1 MKRWK
6 ALLQD
11 RLAPWIEV
19 GEGSVSSLSAELRG
33 AAQDRWLLFSML
45 ALVTLGLAMVVSATA
60 PSSTRPLGLLE
71 SQLFRIAVGLGAFA
85 VGSRIDYHR
94 WGRWAPALF
103 VAGILSL
110 LLVYMPGL
118 GHTAGHA
125 RRWVSIGGFTLQ
137 PADFARLGLV
147 VYLAFLLSKPRAR
160 LERFTTGILPCLV
173 ALGMVDI
180 LVLRQPNL
188 STTLALIAIT
198 GLMLVAGGIPW
209 RHLLLAVAPA
219 GAVLPFVLKKYQLL
233 RLVNWLKYW
242 QEGQGVQSGNYQ
254 LDQSILAIGSGGVL
268 GRGLGESRQKWFF
281 LPDAHTDFVFAMVGE
296 ELGLWGAILVVALLG
311 VLLWRAYE
319 AARRAPDRFGM
330 MLAIG
335 IGASV
340 AVYASTNLLV
350 ATGMFPT
357 TGLPLPLVSYG
368 GSALLTTLFSL
379 GVLSNIASQ
388 GDRNPLAL
396 AAIGDPEE

>member
-1 MKRWK
+1 MMRWK
-6 ALLQD
+6 TILQARLSPWVDGGEGPIALL
-11 RLAPWIEV
+11 P
-19 GEGSVSSLSAELRG
+19 AEIKG
-33 AAQDRWLLFSML
+33 TGGDRWLLF
-45 ALVTLGLAMVVSATA
+45 ATAGLVSLGLAMVVSATA
-60 PSSTRPLGLLE
+60 PASSRPLGLLE
-71 SQLFRIAVGLGAFA
+71 NQLLRIGVGIGAFA
-85 VGSRIDYHR
+85 VGRRIDYHR

-125 RRWVSIGGFTLQ
+125 RRWISIGGVTLQ

-180 LVLRQPNL
+180 LVLLQPNL
-188 STTLALIAIT
+188 STTLAFIGIT
-198 GLMLVAGGIPW
+198 GLMLVAGGIPL
-209 RHLLLAVAPA
+209 RHMLLAVAPA
-219 GAVLPFVLKKYQLL
+219 GAVLPFVLKKYQLG
-233 RLVNWLKYW
+233 RLVAWLEYW
-242 QEGQGVQSGNYQ
+242 REGQGIQSTNYQ
-254 LDQSILAIGSGGVL
+254 LDQSLLAIGSGGVL

-281 LPDAHTDFVFAMVGE
+281 LPDAHTDFIFAMVGE
-296 ELGLWGAILVVALLG
+296 ELGLWGSILVVTLLG

-330 MLAIG
+330 LLATG
-335 IGASV
+335 IGVSL
-340 AVYASTNLLV
+340 AVYAGTNLLV
-350 ATGMFPT
+350 ATGIFPT

-368 GSALLTTLFSL
+368 GSALLTTLFFL

-388 GDRNPLAL
+388 GDRSPLVV
-396 AAIGDPEE
+396 IGDHEE